1 MQSTQSRPLA
11 VCMATAMAQFHFTPL
26 ILSRNR
32 FGPKIILLGPTQG
45 LGYASAAQTYNPLQ
59 ADFRNGRVEEFL
71 QDQAISAGEMQSGP
85 IAFCVATAMAQFHFS
100 PLILSRNGIAPKPI
114 LWGRTKAWAKSV
126 QQHYNADELKAL
138 RLHDVLQEVSSWS
151 QPLYFC
157 NMH

>member
-1 MQSTQSRPLA
+1 M
-11 VCMATAMAQFHFTPL
+11 
-26 ILSRNR
+26 
-32 FGPKIILLGPTQG
+32 
-45 LGYASAAQTYNPLQ
+45 
-59 ADFRNGRVEEFL
+59 EEFL